1 MTNINGY
8 VIITH
13 GIKRKYLFTE
23 IYIIT
28 AIGVCIHEKTKKTV
42 LTAAI
47 LAAAMNLAACE
58 NDSSEK
64 NNPDSDVLV
73 TKEYRP
79 EDDEIYD
86 VYGPP
91 IAYEDEQSH

>member
-1 MTNINGY
+1 M
-8 VIITH
+8 
-13 GIKRKYLFTE
+13 K
-23 IYIIT
+23 
-28 AIGVCIHEKTKKTV
+28 KTKKTA

-47 LAAAMNLAACE
+47 LAAAMNLVACE

-64 NNPDSDVLV
+64 NNPDSDVFV

-91 IAYEDEQSH
+91 IAYEDEQSR

>member
-1 MTNINGY
+1 M
-8 VIITH
+8 
-13 GIKRKYLFTE
+13 K
-23 IYIIT
+23 
-28 AIGVCIHEKTKKTV
+28 KTKKTA

-64 NNPDSDVLV
+64 NNPDSDVFV

-86 VYGPP
+86 VYGPL
-91 IAYEDEQSH
+91 IAYEDEQSR